1 MTQEEKEVAKVYK
14 TYWKTHFS
22 RGDGVL
28 DTIFSMWHPDITF
41 IGTGKD
47 EIGYN
52 IDACKE
58 FVIRE
63 FKEMTNTLPVKI
75 LWTEIKVYESIA
87 LVRGEFEVLLSQKE
101 DLRMTARNTV
111 MFKKYNRKWLIL
123 HLHVSFPSSDQR
135 ENQSFPID
143 ELIAKK
149 EELEK
154 NVEEKTA
161 DLVLKNRELEIEASL
176 ERVRA
181 VAMSMN
187 KSDDLL
193 SICEISFKE
202 FQKLG
207 FDNLRNTI
215 IHILNDEKGFFL
227 DYDYSDDL
235 GGSIN
240 NIRYNAHPIVENYL
254 KQVKRAD
261 DAFAEV
267 VIEGNQLDSW
277 KDFRRRGGQPDDPKL
292 DDIQALYYYLYSIG
306 VGDIGISTFKPIDES
321 QIKILKRFRN
331 VFDLAYRTYTDIT
344 KAETQA
350 RESQIQLALER
361 VRARTMA
368 MQQSDELADTASV
381 LFKQFVTLGL
391 LPKRCSIGIIDR
403 DTHRAKMWVTSTDG
417 KVLPGVDLV
426 PLTEEEHLIEL
437 YKTWQNKKAIYSFS
451 VKGEDRLKWT
461 RYITEKVKMNLPEY
475 QPDTIDTDQILNEPA
490 FLNSF
495 IFSHGFIMLHTVE
508 SLRENDLPV
517 LMRFASV
524 FEQTYTRFLDL
535 QNAEAQAREA
545 KIEVALER
553 VRSRTMAMH
562 DSNELLEAVAVFFQ
576 QFKSLGLL
584 PSEARTYFCHIN
596 TDDHTAKVW
605 MTHTDGKVMQ
615 GSHITPLNKSPSML
629 KYYEAWK
636 SKEPLNIRNYSGE
649 ALADYMQF
657 LSTLPHVAKDEGYQN
672 IFKDPPEKIVMTDA
686 NFLQGNIGVMTF
698 EPLSQEALDTLV
710 RFAKVFELTYTR
722 FLDLQKAEA
731 QTREAQIEAALERVR
746 SKTMAMHNSHD
757 VGVTVV
763 TLFDEVL
770 RLGIDKSIRCGI
782 GILEGTEKMET
793 WSATSYSNGEVDLKM
808 GMLDMTIHP
817 MLIGLKKAWKSGETG
832 YSYQYTGNDVIRY
845 YNALNNEPEYP
856 FHVELDTLPEK
867 EFHNSFFFSEG
878 ILFAFTSNPI
888 SEEAAKILNK
898 FASVFGQTYRRYLD
912 LQKAEAQAR
921 EAQIEA
927 ALERVRARTMAMHKS
942 DDLTSAVA
950 TVFEELRKLGLKTI
964 RCGVGIFDG
973 KNRKVNVWTS
983 SSSEKSD
990 SVQVSGDERL
1000 EGHSLLDGIYD
1011 SWQRQQDYSYVLKG
1025 EDLIKYYNLVADSN
1039 LPVKA
1044 PEVNAANAI
1053 QYYQC
1058 VMFPAG
1064 GLFAFRESEFST
1076 EAIRL
1081 MSRFADVFHLA
1092 FIRHLDLKNAEAQNI
1107 IIQAENERKTK
1118 ELEEARELQLSML
1131 PKELPNLPNLDIAVY
1146 MQTATEVGGDY
1157 YDFHLGEDGT
1167 LTAVIGDATG
1177 HGMKAGTMVTITK
1190 SLFDSLASRENIL
1203 ETFDIISKVIK
1214 GMKIRQLSMCL
1225 MMLKIKDDKL
1235 FLSSAAMPPVLI
1247 YQKKNQAVEEI
1258 LVKGMPLGAMHN
1270 FPYAVRENHLDKG
1283 DTILLMSD
1291 GLPEL
1296 MNDNNE
1302 MYGYDRI
1309 KTEYQSVGEKEP
1321 EEIVEHLKNS
1331 ASLWVN
1337 GKEPDDDV
1345 TFVVIKVK

>member
-1 MTQEEKEVAKVYK
+1 
-14 TYWKTHFS
+14 
-22 RGDGVL
+22 
-28 DTIFSMWHPDITF
+28 
-41 IGTGKD
+41 
-47 EIGYN
+47 
-52 IDACKE
+52 
-58 FVIRE
+58 
-63 FKEMTNTLPVKI
+63 
-75 LWTEIKVYESIA
+75 
-87 LVRGEFEVLLSQKE
+87 
-101 DLRMTARNTV
+101 
-111 MFKKYNRKWLIL
+111 
-123 HLHVSFPSSDQR
+123 
-135 ENQSFPID
+135 
-143 ELIAKK
+143 
-149 EELEK
+149 
-154 NVEEKTA
+154 
-161 DLVLKNRELEIEASL
+161 
-176 ERVRA
+176 
-181 VAMSMN
+181 
-187 KSDDLL
+187 
-193 SICEISFKE
+193 
-202 FQKLG
+202 
-207 FDNLRNTI
+207 
-215 IHILNDEKGFFL
+215 NDEKGFFL
-227 DYDYSDDL
+227 DYDYSDHL

-240 NIRYNAHPIVENYL
+240 NIRYNSHAIVENYL
-254 KQVKRAD
+254 KQIKRAD

-475 QPDTIDTDQILNEPA
+475 QPDTIDTEQILNEPA

-517 LMRFASV
+517 LMGFASV

-553 VRSRTMAMH
+553 VRSRTMAMY

-927 ALERVRARTMAMHKS
+927 ALERVRARTMAMQKS
-942 DDLTSAVA
+942 DDLSFAVA
-950 TVFEELRKLGLKTI
+950 TIFDELDKLDLGML
-964 RCGVGIFDG
+964 RCGIGILNKEKRSAD
-973 KNRKVNVWTS
+973 VWTTTIS
-983 SSSEKSD
+983 GNGKT
-990 SVQVSGDERL
+990 VQVSGDESMDIHPVLQGAFDAWINQKDFSYIL
-1000 EGHSLLDGIYD
+1000 E
-1011 SWQRQQDYSYVLKG
+1011 G
-1025 EDLIKYYNLVADSN
+1025 EDLNKYYKALLGGNLK
-1039 LPVKA
+1039 LPTSQSKVSKTKGSK
-1044 PEVNAANAI
+1044 
-1053 QYYQC
+1053 QYYYVTSFQ
-1058 VMFPAG
+1058 AG
-1064 GLFAFRESEFST
+1064 GLFAFRETPFSD
-1076 EAIRL
+1076 ESKIV
-1081 MSRFADVFHLA
+1081 MKRFADVFT
-1092 FIRHLDLKNAEAQNI
+1092 FTYTRFNDLMQAEAQNK

-1118 ELEEARELQLSML
+1118 ELEEARQLQIALL

-1157 YDFHLGEDGT
+1157 YDFHTWEDGA

-1235 FLSSAAMPPVLI
+1235 FLSSAAMSPVLI

-1302 MYGYDRI
+1302 MYGYDRT
-1309 KTEYQSVGEKEP
+1309 KTEFHNVGEKEP
-1321 EEIVEHLKNS
+1321 EEIVDHLKNS
-1331 ASLWVN
+1331 ASQWVN

-1345 TFVVIKVK
+1345 TFVVIMVK

>member
-1 MTQEEKEVAKVYK
+1 
-14 TYWKTHFS
+14 
-22 RGDGVL
+22 
-28 DTIFSMWHPDITF
+28 
-41 IGTGKD
+41 
-47 EIGYN
+47 
-52 IDACKE
+52 
-58 FVIRE
+58 
-63 FKEMTNTLPVKI
+63 
-75 LWTEIKVYESIA
+75 
-87 LVRGEFEVLLSQKE
+87 
-101 DLRMTARNTV
+101 
-111 MFKKYNRKWLIL
+111 
-123 HLHVSFPSSDQR
+123 
-135 ENQSFPID
+135 
-143 ELIAKK
+143 
-149 EELEK
+149 
-154 NVEEKTA
+154 
-161 DLVLKNRELEIEASL
+161 
-176 ERVRA
+176 
-181 VAMSMN
+181 
-187 KSDDLL
+187 
-193 SICEISFKE
+193 
-202 FQKLG
+202 
-207 FDNLRNTI
+207 
-215 IHILNDEKGFFL
+215 
-227 DYDYSDDL
+227 
-235 GGSIN
+235 
-240 NIRYNAHPIVENYL
+240 
-254 KQVKRAD
+254 
-261 DAFAEV
+261 
-267 VIEGNQLDSW
+267 
-277 KDFRRRGGQPDDPKL
+277 
-292 DDIQALYYYLYSIG
+292 
-306 VGDIGISTFKPIDES
+306 
-321 QIKILKRFRN
+321 
-331 VFDLAYRTYTDIT
+331 
-344 KAETQA
+344 
-350 RESQIQLALER
+350 
-361 VRARTMA
+361 MA
-368 MQQSDELADTASV
+368 M
-381 LFKQFVTLGL
+381 
-391 LPKRCSIGIIDR
+391 
-403 DTHRAKMWVTSTDG
+403 
-417 KVLPGVDLV
+417 
-426 PLTEEEHLIEL
+426 
-437 YKTWQNKKAIYSFS
+437 Y
-451 VKGEDRLKWT
+451 
-461 RYITEKVKMNLPEY
+461 
-475 QPDTIDTDQILNEPA
+475 
-490 FLNSF
+490 
-495 IFSHGFIMLHTVE
+495 
-508 SLRENDLPV
+508 
-517 LMRFASV
+517 
-524 FEQTYTRFLDL
+524 
-535 QNAEAQAREA
+535 
-545 KIEVALER
+545 
-553 VRSRTMAMH
+553 

-596 TDDHTAKVW
+596 TDFHTAKVW

-1011 SWQRQQDYSYVLKG
+1011 SWQLQQDYSYVLKG

-1039 LPVKA
+1039 LPVNA

-1053 QYYQC
+1053 QYYHC

-1064 GLFAFRESEFST
+1064 GLFAFRESEFS
-1076 EAIRL
+1076 
-1081 MSRFADVFHLA
+1081 
-1092 FIRHLDLKNAEAQNI
+1092 AEA
-1107 IIQAENERKTK
+1107 
-1118 ELEEARELQLSML
+1118 
-1131 PKELPNLPNLDIAVY
+1131 
-1146 MQTATEVGGDY
+1146 
-1157 YDFHLGEDGT
+1157 
-1167 LTAVIGDATG
+1167 
-1177 HGMKAGTMVTITK
+1177 
-1190 SLFDSLASRENIL
+1190 
-1203 ETFDIISKVIK
+1203 
-1214 GMKIRQLSMCL
+1214 
-1225 MMLKIKDDKL
+1225 
-1235 FLSSAAMPPVLI
+1235 
-1247 YQKKNQAVEEI
+1247 
-1258 LVKGMPLGAMHN
+1258 
-1270 FPYAVRENHLDKG
+1270 
-1283 DTILLMSD
+1283 
-1291 GLPEL
+1291 
-1296 MNDNNE
+1296 
-1302 MYGYDRI
+1302 
-1309 KTEYQSVGEKEP
+1309 
-1321 EEIVEHLKNS
+1321 
-1331 ASLWVN
+1331 
-1337 GKEPDDDV
+1337 
-1345 TFVVIKVK
+1345 